1 MCAWIWMQYGC
12 TGLHKQTDAFRGKAR
27 KLYTGS
33 MQEDNVTCPL
43 WRAELDLVARKN
55 QHSVV
60 LKHNRLI
67 KKKRKKNRETQD
79 SDQHQ
84 HQHPRFDA
92 FLSFVGFCI
101 SSNASLVSQIHT
113 SCTSSPTRQLPRT
126 TPFCSRI
133 LLACSQQ
140 WCQSSSFLFGKMA
153 GAEQMSWNLSLAVV
167 DC

>member
-1 MCAWIWMQYGC
+1 MCVWVWMQYGC
-12 TGLHKQTDAFRGKAR
+12 TGLQKQTDAFPWKSKKAIYR
-27 KLYTGS
+27 VHAGG
-33 MQEDNVTCPL
+33 P
-43 WRAELDLVARKN
+43 ELGLVARKN

-92 FLSFVGFCI
+92 FPSFVGFCI
-101 SSNASLVSQIHT
+101 SSNASLVNQIHT
-113 SCTSSPTRQLPRT
+113 SCTSSPTSQLPRT

-140 WCQSSSFLFGKMA
+140 WCQSSSCLFGKMA
-153 GAEQMSWNLSLAVV
+153 GAEQMNWNLSLAVV